1 MKKFLI
7 LAVLIFTT
15 GCEFRKA
22 ISASYAKDFCSC
34 YFVTK
39 QNKQYCKTMAKQ
51 MIPISSF
58 VIKEDNSITAKALG
72 LKSVAIYRNKR
83 LGCRLIY

>member
-1 MKKFLI
+1 MKRLLIILPLI
-7 LAVLIFTT
+7 LLT

-34 YFVTK
+34 YFVSK
-39 QNKQYCKTMAKQ
+39 QNSQYCKVMAKQ
-51 MIPISSF
+51 MIPVSSYKIGDDQS
-58 VIKEDNSITAKALG
+58 VKASALG
-72 LKSVAIYRNKR
+72 KKSVAIYRGKR